1 MTNDNILRKFSFII
15 LIMVIII
22 SSCGRNNKSFS
33 IINMTWKIV
42 ENLSINLPAG
52 IKIMT
57 GRNDELPINAWVA
70 IIDPSDP
77 DVDQDIIVSE
87 DMSLIHI

>member
-1 MTNDNILRKFSFII
+1 
-15 LIMVIII
+15 
-22 SSCGRNNKSFS
+22 
-33 IINMTWKIV
+33 MTWKIV

-77 DVDQDIIVSE
+77 DVDLDIIVSE
-87 DMSLIHI
+87 DLDRRETLTQFSGNKKARVVVNGCLLYTSPSPRD